1 MITWT
6 KSLLE
11 TEEMCR
17 YVDDDTGEEGE
28 SPLMDLTLTPD
39 NSDLTIKTFSIRKNR
54 KGFDDE
60 CHHFEWVALND
71 WMTELGLSHEIYYA
85 DNKTLTVK
93 EKGKIED
100 DSQVE
105 NWLKPNGIQ
114 SVEPTDVGEI

>member
-17 YVDDDTGEEGE
+17 YFDDETGEEGE
-28 SPLMDLTLTPD
+28 SPLMELTLTPN

-60 CHHFEWVALND
+60 IHHFEWVALND
-71 WMTELGLSHEIYYA
+71 WMTELGLNHETYYA
-85 DNKTLTVK
+85 DHETLLVK

-100 DSQVE
+100 KTQIQ

-114 SVEPTDVGEI
+114 AVEPKDAETI

>member
-6 KSLLE
+6 KTLVE

-17 YVDDDTGEEGE
+17 YVDDDTGEEGA

-54 KGFDDE
+54 KSFDDE
-60 CHHFEWVALND
+60 IHHFEWVALND
-71 WMTELGLSHEIYYA
+71 WMTELELNHETYYA

-100 DSQVE
+100 ETQIQ
-105 NWLKPNGIQ
+105 NWLKPNGMLT
-114 SVEPTDVGEI
+114 VEPIDAETI

>member
-28 SPLMDLTLTPD
+28 SPLVELTLRPD
-39 NSDLTIKTFSIRKNR
+39 NSELTVKTFVMRKNR
-54 KGFDDE
+54 SGFVDE

-71 WMTELGLSHEIYYA
+71 WMTELNLNREKYHADYA
-85 DNKTLTVK
+85 TLTVQK
-93 EKGKIED
+93 NGKIED
-100 DSQVE
+100 EQQIQ
-105 NWLKPNGIQ
+105 NWLKPNGRQ
-114 SVEPTDVGEI
+114 VVEPIDAETI

>member
-17 YVDDDTGEEGE
+17 YVDDETGEESE
-28 SPLMDLTLTPD
+28 SPLMELTLTPD
-39 NSDLTIKTFSIRKNR
+39 NSDLTTKTFSMRKNR
-54 KGFDDE
+54 KSFDDE
-60 CHHFEWVALND
+60 CHHFEFLSLND
-71 WMTELGLSHEIYYA
+71 WMTELELSHEIYYA
-85 DNKTLTVK
+85 DSKTLTVK

-100 DSQVE
+100 QTQIQ

-114 SVEPTDVGEI
+114 VVEPKDAETI

>member
-17 YVDDDTGEEGE
+17 YVDDETGEEGE
-28 SPLMDLTLTPD
+28 SPLMELTLTPN

-60 CHHFEWVALND
+60 IHHFEWVALND
-71 WMTELGLSHEIYYA
+71 WMTELGLNHETYYA
-85 DNKTLTVK
+85 DHETLLVK

-100 DSQVE
+100 KTQIQ

-114 SVEPTDVGEI
+114 AVEPKDAETI

>member
-17 YVDDDTGEEGE
+17 YVDDETGEEGE
-28 SPLMDLTLTPD
+28 SPLMELTLTPN

-60 CHHFEWVALND
+60 IYHFEWVALND
-71 WMTELGLSHEIYYA
+71 WMTELGLNHETYYA
-85 DNKTLTVK
+85 DHETLLVK

-100 DSQVE
+100 QTQIQ

-114 SVEPTDVGEI
+114 AVEPKDAETI